1 MSRYDPDYVKMV
13 VNQRHK
19 ELLREAEQSR
29 LLKAARPQRRG
40 GRWAWTFWAVA
51 SHLVEWSSRLQ
62 CLARGAL
69 AGVIGGC

>member
-1 MSRYDPDYVKMV
+1 MSRYDPDYVKIV

-29 LLKAARPQRRG
+29 LLKAARSG
-40 GRWAWTFWAVA
+40 GRWPWTFRTVA